1 MLLVLSYVIIMALY
15 AGAFANYTGG
25 LLPGFTRAVGQQ
37 ALAPGIIVLLAL
49 VNLVG
54 PQLIEQSE
62 GFFNVSKL
70 GILLVFIVAGL
81 TSPALTLERLDP
93 SSWVPPVEIVGSGML
108 VFLSY
113 EGFELI
119 ANASD
124 RIRWVSVLAAVA
136 CLEAL
141 GVMIVQLLGQ
151 PQHAHAVWL
160 IVGVVVVPFVY
171 ECLYLTIVAHNQVGH
186 EADSR

>member
-1 MLLVLSYVIIMALY
+1 MALY

-49 VNLVG
+49 VNLVV
-54 PQLIEQSE
+54 PQLIEQSQ

-81 TSPALTLERLDP
+81 TSPALTLERLDS

-124 RIRWVSVLAAVA
+124 RIR
-136 CLEAL
+136 
-141 GVMIVQLLGQ
+141 
-151 PQHAHAVWL
+151 
-160 IVGVVVVPFVY
+160 
-171 ECLYLTIVAHNQVGH
+171 
-186 EADSR
+186 